1 MPGELIED
9 KVIVEDEKEGNR
21 LYNKGYFGKPLSGGG
36 VELNL
41 FEAIY
46 LLEAERI
53 EIKDSDDMDI
63 HKNIL
68 IKKAMK
74 KNDRFDVL
82 YPVYRDM
89 RLRGYVLKDASDPA
103 DFRVF
108 PRGGG
113 PGKTPTKY
121 WIKASLETDTY
132 HINSIEELYDMVS
145 RLNKKLLIGVLDLEG
160 DVTYYKIST
169 LVLNGTV
176 KKLIEKKLKGI
187 LKGFKCVID
196 LSHDFLFYELFYGNI
211 VNGTIEISL
220 IEALYLTECGILDL
234 KENSDGKAMDPDT
247 LKHYSTDRDDNFNLK
262 YNIYKHLRDN
272 HMIPKTGF
280 KYGTAFRCYKDDP
293 DSHHAEY
300 IIEPVEKDFSTSWYN
315 ISKSVRVAHSVKK
328 TFVYAREK
336 EEEPMY
342 FKIERV
348 TP

>member
-1 MPGELIED
+1 LPGELIEN

-41 FEAIY
+41 LEAIY
-46 LLEAERI
+46 LLEAERL
-53 EIKDSDDMDI
+53 EIRDSDDMDI

-132 HINSIEELYDMVS
+132 HINSVEELYDMVS

-176 KKLIEKKLKGI
+176 EKLSEKKIKGI

-220 IEALYLTECGILDL
+220 IEALYLAECGILDL
-234 KENSDGKAMDPDT
+234 KENSDGKAMDPDR
-247 LKHYSTDRDDNFNLK
+247 LKHYSTDMDDNFNLK